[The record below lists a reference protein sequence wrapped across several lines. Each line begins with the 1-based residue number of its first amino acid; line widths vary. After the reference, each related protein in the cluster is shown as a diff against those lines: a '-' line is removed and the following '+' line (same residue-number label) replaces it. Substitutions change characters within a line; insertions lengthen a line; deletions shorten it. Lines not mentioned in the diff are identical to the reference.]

1 MFIWWSA
8 FQGIRHGDFTAD
20 IPVSLAT
27 AAAIAIG
34 QYSAAAVVAVL
45 LLIGGMLENFVAAR
59 AGKALEALSKLLP
72 DRVTVRKAGRDI
84 VVALEEVAAGDLL
97 LIRSGERI
105 AVDGEVITGTASV
118 NQSAITGES
127 LPVEKQPGDTV
138 FAGTLN
144 EVGTVE
150 VRATKVGQETTL
162 GQIRRMVEEA
172 QEQKAPI
179 ERLLNRYAKF
189 YTPTAVVLGLLLWW
203 WSGDM
208 MRAITM
214 LIVFCP
220 CVMVLATP
228 TALVASIGNAALRG
242 SLVKKG
248 ATIEALAK
256 IDTVIFDKTGTLTV
270 GQPKLTQVIPLNG
283 LEEINIL
290 NLAAVAEKF
299 SEHPLGRAIVQA
311 AQARSLSI
319 PDPEEFEVMPG
330 MGVRA
335 AVNGSRL
342 LLGRPQLLVEQG
354 LLSADNLQV
363 TAGEQAAP
371 GQTVVAVAIGEE
383 VTGLLTLQDVLR
395 PEAQAAVSQL
405 HALGIRT
412 VLVTGDNWATAN
424 QIAAELNISEVYAE
438 TLPETKVKIV
448 KRLQSEG
455 RKVAFVGDGV
465 NDGPALATADVGIAM
480 GLAGTDVAIETAEI
494 ALLADDLSRLPHL
507 LTLSRQAIRAIKQNL
522 VFSLGVLAG
531 AVGLTIPGILTPVT
545 GALLHELSS
554 IPVIA
559 NSARLIGCENRPDS
573 KRRKRNIIR
582 GKNMRM
588 RTTLITS
595 IALVSALLGAIAC
608 TPPPIVTS
616 LPSTVRRVAV
626 LPPYQLG
633 AAETRAA
640 TSSDLLG
647 LPARTIGDVLAQ
659 QARARLAAKGF
670 EVIEPSVVKLAT
682 EDRVP
687 TSPKMAEQIMER
699 RNLTRRPCTSKYG
712 AGSRRRMRAG

>member
-1 MFIWWSA
+1 MFTPAKDFCTTCARGVKGFTRHYRDFLLDPSTVFTLLSFSLLIIATVHNPKGLLSSGDPHETSAPFYLAAALVGSMFIWWSA

-72 DRVTVRKAGRDI
+72 DRVTVRKEGKDI
-84 VVALEEVAAGDLL
+84 TVALEEVAAGDRL
-97 LIRSGERI
+97 LIRSGERV

-172 QEQKAPI
+172 QEKKAPI
-179 ERLLNRYAKF
+179 ERMLNRYAKF
-189 YTPTAVVLGLLLWW
+189 YTPTAIVLGLLLWW

-256 IDTVIFDKTGTLTV
+256 IDTIIFDKTGTLTV

-290 NLAAVAEKF
+290 NLAAIAEKF

-311 AQARSLSI
+311 AHARSLSI

-330 MGVRA
+330 LGVRA
-335 AVNGSRL
+335 TVNGCRL
-342 LLGRPQLLVEQG
+342 LLGRPTLLVEQG
-354 LLSADNLQV
+354 FSAESLQ
-363 TAGEQAAP
+363 TIACEQAVP
-371 GQTVVAVAIGEE
+371 GQTVVGVAIGAE
-383 VTGLLTLQDVLR
+383 VTGMLTLQDVLR
-395 PEAQAAVSQL
+395 PEARSAVRQL
-405 HALGIRT
+405 NALGIRIA
-412 VLVTGDNWATAN
+412 LVTGDNWPTAN

-438 TLPETKVKIV
+438 VLPETKVEIV

-455 RKVAFVGDGV
+455 RRVAFVGDGV

-480 GLAGTDVAIETAEI
+480 GIAGTDVAIETAEI
-494 ALLADDLSRLPHL
+494 ALLADDLAKLPHL
-507 LTLSRQAIRAIKQNL
+507 LTLSKQAIRAIKQNL
-522 VFSLGVLAG
+522 VFSLAVLAG
-531 AVGLTIPGILTPVT
+531 AVGLTIPGILNPVT

-559 NSARLIGCENRPDS
+559 NSARLIGS
-573 KRRKRNIIR
+573 R
-582 GKNMRM
+582 G
-588 RTTLITS
+588 
-595 IALVSALLGAIAC
+595 
-608 TPPPIVTS
+608 
-616 LPSTVRRVAV
+616 
-626 LPPYQLG
+626 
-633 AAETRAA
+633 RA
-640 TSSDLLG
+640 
-647 LPARTIGDVLAQ
+647 
-659 QARARLAAKGF
+659 
-670 EVIEPSVVKLAT
+670 
-682 EDRVP
+682 
-687 TSPKMAEQIMER
+687 
-699 RNLTRRPCTSKYG
+699 
-712 AGSRRRMRAG
+712 